1 MPHKVAGARTC
12 GDQYLDQTQ
21 SFVQKDPKFLG
32 VLYSLCP
39 LILGFCTN
47 WGEGGTIFGPK
58 RTLRT
63 LVRC

>member
-32 VLYSLCP
+32 VLYNLCP

-47 WGEGGTIFGPK
+47 WGGELE
-58 RTLRT
+58 TLSA
-63 LVRC
+63 LSGQS